1 MKIKRFDESLAIS
14 KPKYAPTD
22 KILKVTFNGSLDVPL
37 KKIEDTEYFNKYYNT
52 GSSER
57 NRSECIT
64 YGIEEWLNESG
75 EGANHYQY
83 ELCDGN
89 GNLIENEEEFDKQV
103 ERIKKYNL

>member
-1 MKIKRFDESLAIS
+1 MKIKRFNETLN
-14 KPKYAPTD
+14 KKYDPTE
-22 KILKVTFNGSLDVPL
+22 KILKVTFSGSLDDPL

-52 GSSER
+52 GSASSVR